1 MKSIFK
7 VPFLNRE
14 KLGFFLLLLV
24 VVTIPFQL
32 KFGNMALIAFTVNNV
47 ILFKKKNFTWS
58 KLIFIVFPVCF
69 FVITIIS
76 SLFSK
81 AQDVGLKHTDLVLL
95 LIIISFSMVNQSIKR
110 ENIGKILDFFYYA
123 TVISTLILLLNA
135 IIKLVTHF
143 DAKEIVFHDFTALY
157 DQHPVYFAMY
167 LSFAL
172 FYDIYKNHSK
182 IVPKRKFRWML
193 NGILIVGILLCAS
206 KAIIFIDFILI
217 SLYYFIVAETL
228 KKRFIS
234 VFILVASFILILNI
248 PFLNHRFTDGLRF
261 GDNIVSFE
269 PTNDFLKKK
278 HFTYDEKKDISDL
291 ELRYVFG
298 KLAFYHISQDQKIMF
313 GYGQG
318 DVQNYLDY
326 YFFSYNLGP
335 NWYEDFNVH
344 NQYLHVLI
352 TYGIFVLVFFVSY
365 LLFSIYLALINRN
378 FVHLFFLILCCFV
391 FFFEVVLVRNK
402 GIIFFYFFNTLFL
415 LTYTNFE
422 NSNHRHKRNS

>member
-7 VPFLNRE
+7 FPLLNRE

-24 VVTIPFQL
+24 AVTIPFQL
-32 KFGNMALIAFTVNNV
+32 KFGNMALIAFTAYNV
-47 ILFKKKNFTWS
+47 IFFKKSNFS
-58 KLIFIVFPVCF
+58 KSKFLFIIFPICF
-69 FVITIIS
+69 FLITIIS

-81 AQDVGLKHTDLVLL
+81 NQNLGLKHTDLEVL
-95 LIIISFSMVNQSIKR
+95 LIIISFSLVNQSIKR
-110 ENIGKILDFFYYA
+110 EKIGKILDFFYYS
-123 TVISTLILLLNA
+123 TVVSTLILLLNA
-135 IIKLVTHF
+135 VIKLMQDFAREV
-143 DAKEIVFHDFTALY
+143 VFHDFTALY

-172 FYDIYKNHSK
+172 FYDIQRNHSK
-182 IVPKRKFRWML
+182 SVPKRKYRWLL
-193 NGILIVGILLCAS
+193 NSVLIVGILLCAS
-206 KAIIFIDFILI
+206 KAIIFIDFVLI
-217 SLYYFIVAETL
+217 SIYYIIVADTL
-228 KKRFIS
+228 KKRLIS
-234 VFILVASFILILNI
+234 VFFLIPAFILILNI

-261 GDNIVSFE
+261 GDNIVTFQ
-269 PTNDFLKKK
+269 PTNDFLTKK
-278 HFTYDEKKDISDL
+278 HFTYNEKKDISDL

-298 KLAFYHISQDQKIMF
+298 KLALYHIAEDQKILF

-318 DVQNYLDY
+318 DVQTYLDY
-326 YFFSYNLGP
+326 YYFSYNLGP

-344 NQYLHVLI
+344 NQYLHILI
-352 TYGIFVLVFFVSY
+352 TYGIFVLLFFLSY
-365 LLFSIYLALINRN
+365 LLFSIYLAVVNRN

-422 NSNHRHKRNS
+422 NSNHRHTRNS